1 MDILIDLI
9 EWIIKQAVKQRQAQQ
24 SRTSPPTAQEIDRQK
39 AEVEKRIRDMQTALA
54 LQTRRVAPAAQ
65 TQRASLAQRANPVQ
79 RANPGQRAKQLQPD
93 RRVVRQLAPSIAPK
107 PALEPRWLAPLG
119 SIGAPAIERTP
130 TPLPRQG
137 LIIPLLL
144 GEILAPPLSLRDAE
158 F

>member
-24 SRTSPPTAQEIDRQK
+24 SRTSPPTTQEIDRQK

-65 TQRASLAQRANPVQ
+65 TQRASLAQRANP
-79 RANPGQRAKQLQPD
+79 GQRAKQLQPD
-93 RRVVRQLAPSIAPK
+93 RRVVRQSASPIAPK
-107 PALEPRWLAPLG
+107 AAPEPRWLAPLG
-119 SIGAPAIERTP
+119 SIGAPAVEPTP